1 MNEVIEK
8 EKRPATL
15 EDLSTVTDDLTSLR
29 YHLDRLESKG
39 FIIHWREGGE
49 PRYLKTPRG
58 DRLERILDSEWD
70 CVVEL
75 LERWVGKSEKTKS
88 SSD

>member
-15 EDLSTVTDDLTSLR
+15 EDLSTVTDDPISLR
-29 YHLDRLESKG
+29 YHLDRLESEG
-39 FIIHWREGGE
+39 FISHWREGGE
-49 PRYLKTPRG
+49 PRYLKTRRG
-58 DRLERILDSEWD
+58 GRLERILDSEWD

-75 LERWVGKSEKTKS
+75 FANWVGSA
-88 SSD
+88 